1 MSNSVNE
8 YVEKYYNNFQENAK
22 GEIEGSIKDFITDS
36 IQDYLVD
43 RGYGRSNA
51 EAIVDFIT
59 SNNQNIDYSHML
71 DIKEDSPLYAKLAD
85 MEIFD
90 SIEKLR
96 DFTNTLNKA
105 VGTYDLCLKMDEDI
119 QKNGKCDAEDLKSLL
134 STILDSTEN
143 IANSMPGSNIF
154 SSTALQTLKE
164 YMLDGVD
171 EIIEISEKNY
181 IYNFILN
188 NKMWNCNINGN
199 DYGEVFMNLFDGNYE
214 NGPSVEELL
223 IIYEKYGDKASAL
236 DPYLEWRVAYEF
248 RLSLEEQGI
257 DVEDYFNAVE
267 ELTDDRS
274 WIERFFNFIGFET
287 DNLKIFD
294 LLNND
299 NSKDMPIE
307 DISEQI
313 DKSIDSTNLP
323 EHEKER
329 LKEQMK
335 KIFCTDEIKTATV
348 ESLNNVRSSFTSAAT
363 ARRVLY
369 DPIILDL
376 DGDGTVDNGIKLTA

>member
-1 MSNSVNE
+1 MRTTDK
-8 YVEKYYNNFQENAK
+8 YVEEYFNNFQENAK
-22 GEIEGSIKDFITDS
+22 GEIEGCIKDFITDS

-134 STILDSTEN
+134 STILDSTES
-143 IANSMPGSNIF
+143 IANSMPGSNNF
-154 SSTALQTLKE
+154 SATALQSLKLNI
-164 YMLDGVD
+164 LDGVD
-171 EIIEISEKNY
+171 LVIDISVSNEINQFMLSLCITNDDYPNSLLFLCKQNTDLSDWEQGPTVAELEI
-181 IYNFILN
+181 L
-188 NKMWNCNINGN
+188 
-199 DYGEVFMNLFDGNYE
+199 
-214 NGPSVEELL
+214 
-223 IIYEKYGDKASAL
+223 YEKYGDKASAL

-248 RLSLEEQGI
+248 RLSLEEKGI
-257 DVEDYFNAVE
+257 DVEDYLNSVE
-267 ELTDDRS
+267 KLTDERS
-274 WIERFFNFIGFET
+274 GAEKFFNSLGFEI
-287 DNLKIFD
+287 DNLNIFD
-294 LLNND
+294 WLD
-299 NSKDMPIE
+299 GDKSKDMPIG
-307 DISEQI
+307 DVCNQI

-348 ESLNNVRSSFTSAAT
+348 DSLKDVKSSFTSATT